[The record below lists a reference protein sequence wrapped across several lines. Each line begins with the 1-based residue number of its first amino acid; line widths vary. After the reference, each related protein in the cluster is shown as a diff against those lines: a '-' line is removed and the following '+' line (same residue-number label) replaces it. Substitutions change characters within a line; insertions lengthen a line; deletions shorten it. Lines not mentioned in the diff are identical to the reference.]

1 MDVHNGP
8 LLLQYQVSEM
18 HHFQTLDDTARS
30 SAVVAQSTKVI
41 TDT

>member
-18 HHFQTLDDTARS
+18 HQFQTLDDTACS
-30 SAVVAQSTKVI
+30 SAVLAQSKVI